1 MLSSI
6 IKGIWKKSL
15 QPVLAIP
22 WNFEGG
28 LGGFLSRR
36 ATQVAL
42 LLAIL
47 VGVLVG
53 VVAVAVVGLVL
64 FLAWIFISAVTLLLT
79 VVVAAWLKVFKPEP
93 VRPFQTADD
102 SLPQLIPPAEFD
114 PVRTFGPDNPD
125 RVFDGV
131 FEGGGI
137 KAIAQVGAIH
147 MVESLGMRPERL
159 VGTSGG
165 AIVAAGIAVGG
176 RAEDLWRVMARA
188 DLTSLLDARWLPN
201 VRSWR
206 HPLYGITPL
215 ILPLFKKFGLMRGD
229 EFINFMRQGIA
240 SIHGPFFGNEHV
252 TFGDID
258 REWRAGLDARNLAQ
272 PAPGVNRLSV
282 IATDATRRQLIVL
295 PCDIGDYCRNPG
307 GLCSGCESGTD
318 PCLTPETL
326 EVAFGVRMSMG
337 IPFLFEPVR
346 LRFKVAKPG
355 GGCRDGGECLIVDG
369 GVASNFPMWL
379 LNRAGGLPPRYPT
392 FGFLL
397 DEGIDVEGNKR
408 IPDHKQLKSL
418 GSLVVAIIFSGMG
431 MVDRIPS
438 DHDRRRTICLPTLAV
453 GTADFGLSLE
463 RQVALHD
470 AGATSAARFFTGKD
484 AFEWDRYLKDFRGG
498 QSRPLRPASAEPA
511 VAGPAS

>member
-1 MLSSI
+1 MLKSI
-6 IKGIWKKSL
+6 VSGIWKKSL
-15 QPVLAIP
+15 LPILIIP

-42 LLAIL
+42 LLALLTGIV
-47 VGVLVG
+47 VG
-53 VVAVAVVGLVL
+53 AIVGLVL
-64 FLAWIFISAVTLLLT
+64 FVVLGAAWLVIAAVTFALT
-79 VVVAAWLKVFKPEP
+79 GVVAAWRKIVKPQTP
-93 VRPFQTADD
+93 RPFETADD
-102 SLPQLIPPAEFD
+102 ALPPLPVAVEFD
-114 PVRTFGPDNPD
+114 PVRTFGPYNPD

-131 FEGGGI
+131 FEGGGV
-137 KAIAQVGAIH
+137 KAIAQVGAVH
-147 MVESLGMRPERL
+147 MYESLGMRPERL

-176 RAEDLWRVMARA
+176 RADDLWRVMARA

-215 ILPLFKKFGLMRGD
+215 IIPLLKKFGLMRGD

-240 SIHGPFFGNEHV
+240 SIQGPFYGNDHV
-252 TFGDID
+252 TFGDVD
-258 REWRAGLDARNLAQ
+258 REWRASLAARDLPQ
-272 PAPGVNRLSV
+272 PAPGTPRLSV
-282 IATDATRRQLIVL
+282 IATDATRRKLLVL
-295 PCDIGDYCRNPG
+295 PSDIDEYCSNPG
-307 GLCSGCESGTD
+307 RLCAGCESGTD

-326 EVAFGVRMSMG
+326 EVALGVRMSMS

-346 LRFKVAKPG
+346 LRLKVADPAG
-355 GGCRDGGECLIVDG
+355 GYRDGGECLIVDG

-379 LNRAGGLPPRYPT
+379 LNRGGGLPPRYPT

-397 DEGIDVEGNKR
+397 DEGIDVEGNKK
-408 IPDHKQLKSL
+408 IPAHKQLKSL
-418 GSLVVAIIFSGMG
+418 GSVIVAIVFSGMG
-431 MVDRIPS
+431 MIDRIPS
-438 DHDRRRTICLPTLAV
+438 EHDRRRTICLPTLSV
-453 GTADFGLSLE
+453 GTADFGLPLE

-470 AGATSAARFFTGKD
+470 AGAKSAARFFSGTD
-484 AFEWDRYLKDFRGG
+484 AFDWDRYVTQFRNG

-511 VAGPAS
+511 AVGPA